1 MIELTCSHRSK
12 PQKKLLFACEIGGN
26 YTVDLCKDCEVSED
40 MKFLVKEMPVRGKIE
55 A

>member
-12 PQKKLLFACEIGGN
+12 PQKRLLFACEIGGN
-26 YTVDLCKDCEVSED
+26 YTVDLCEDCEISED
-40 MKFLVKEMPVRGKIE
+40 MKFLIKEMPVRGKIE